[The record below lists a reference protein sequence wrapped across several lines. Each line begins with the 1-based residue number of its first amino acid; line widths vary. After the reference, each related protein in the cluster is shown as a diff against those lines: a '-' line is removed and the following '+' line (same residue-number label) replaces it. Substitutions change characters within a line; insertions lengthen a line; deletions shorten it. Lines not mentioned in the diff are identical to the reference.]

1 MTLRLLR
8 LIALLPLP
16 LLHGIGKGVGIASIP
31 FQPRRAALMKANMR
45 QAGVYSLANLI
56 SNAGEFGKSVIEAL
70 PVWLH
75 RPAVNLS
82 RIREVHGWEAVLAA
96 KAEGRGIVALT
107 PHLGCW
113 ELVAQY
119 ISNQI
124 PLTLLYRP
132 AKQAWADELMRHGRQ
147 KGLSTLA
154 TPDLRGVRALLSA
167 LKQGNVAGIL
177 PDQVA
182 SKGDG
187 VWVPFFGRMAY
198 MPTLTH
204 RLARSHQ
211 AAIFLFFCERLSWGR
226 GYRLWVE
233 PVSPLPEDPT
243 AGTAALNRQLETLI
257 RRQPA
262 QYLWGYPI
270 YRRRRRMGE
279 PPEIPSDVE

>member
-1 MTLRLLR
+1 MRLQLLR
-8 LIALLPLP
+8 ALSRLPLP
-16 LLHGIGKGVGIASIP
+16 LLHGIGKCLGVMLILL
-31 FQPRRAALMKANMR
+31 QPRRAALMKQNMR
-45 QAGVYSLANLI
+45 QAGVYSLPDLI
-56 SNAGEFGKSVIEAL
+56 ASAGEFGKSVLEAL

-82 RIREVHGWEAVLAA
+82 RIRETHGWEAVLAA
-96 KAEGRGIVALT
+96 KEKSRGIVALT

-113 ELVAQY
+113 ELVAQF
-119 ISNQI
+119 ISDQI

-132 AKQAWADELMRHGRQ
+132 AKQEWADELMRQGRQ

-167 LKQGNVAGIL
+167 LRQGNVAGIL

-187 VWVPFFGRMAY
+187 VWVPFFGHMAY

-204 RLARSHQ
+204 RLARSHE
-211 AAIFLFFCERLSWGR
+211 AAIFLFFCERLPWGK

-233 PVSPLPEDPT
+233 PVPPLPADP
-243 AGTAALNRQLETLI
+243 ADGIAALNRQIEAMI
-257 RRQPA
+257 RRCPQ
-262 QYLWGYPI
+262 QYLWSYPI
-270 YRRRRRMGE
+270 YRRRRRMGT
-279 PPEIPSDVE
+279 PPAPPAQAR